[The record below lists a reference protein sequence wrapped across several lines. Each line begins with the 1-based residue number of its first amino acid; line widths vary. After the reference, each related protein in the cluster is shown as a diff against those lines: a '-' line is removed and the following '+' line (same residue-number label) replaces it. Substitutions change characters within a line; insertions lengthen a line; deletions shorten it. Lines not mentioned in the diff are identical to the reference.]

1 MLDEMAAT
9 NPEGYKKFIKK
20 QMTEGVEV
28 LKPPQP
34 VMALHCKTAE
44 VSMQRI
50 VEPVYC
56 GHLWDL
62 MYSGT
67 CLMWSPVGPHVQWNL
82 STVVTYGTSCRVEP
96 V

>member
-1 MLDEMAAT
+1 MWGIPSTFPPGALIHSAMAQEDLLKQGQRIWEMLDEMAAT

-44 VSMQRI
+44 VSKQQI
-50 VEPVYC
+50 VEPV
-56 GHLWDL
+56 
-62 MYSGT
+62 
-67 CLMWSPVGPHVQWNL
+67 
-82 STVVTYGTSCRVEP
+82 
-96 V
+96 